1 MCTWRM
7 VGRVLVVYV
16 TIMRQSRSLR
26 VRSLRALANISWLTT
41 DQLAKLAAALTVT
54 SHEKRSI
61 VFSDK
66 FTSEYAYILLSGVAR
81 ITCDKRKGRRTM
93 VIILSPGLIPAF
105 PTAVAGITYN
115 FRCEAV
121 TSCQVGTIELNRFM
135 NICLGIEAEAFKQM
149 AASFLGRWDRVHLRC
164 SNLIGCTLEERLA
177 LVLLDLSENFGV
189 PNHGGGMRLTVPVRH
204 GELAEL
210 VGASRPRITDHL
222 LDFTRRHL
230 ISRQNQRMVVDEKG
244 LKGFLTETHRE
255 EFSGELP

>member
-1 MCTWRM
+1 M

-41 DQLAKLAAALTVT
+41 DQLEKLAAALTVT

-105 PTAVAGITYN
+105 PTAVTGITYN

-121 TSCQVGTIELNRFM
+121 TSCQVGTIGLNSFVK
-135 NICLGIEAEAFKQM
+135 ISLGIGSTSFKRV
-149 AASFLGRWDRVHLRC
+149 AASLLGRWDRVQLRR
-164 SNLIGCTLEERLA
+164 SNFVGCTLEERLA
-177 LVLLDLSENFGV
+177 LVLCELSENFGIS
-189 PNHGGGMRLTVPVRH
+189 NLRGGVRLTVPVRH
-204 GELAEL
+204 GDLAEL
-210 VGASRPRITDHL
+210 VGASRPRVTENL
-222 LDFTRRHL
+222 REFT
-230 ISRQNQRMVVDEKG
+230 Q
-244 LKGFLTETHRE
+244 
-255 EFSGELP
+255 